1 MKIRYRNDEDSKRAL
16 FKEAGRLLIQRIAP
30 LADEI
35 HDGEGNRQNAQ
46 ESYEEF
52 EEIPVEGVDH
62 VVYIITSSAYIYMF
76 EIRVPYREICTPT

>member
-1 MKIRYRNDEDSKRAL
+1 MRAL
-16 FKEAGRLLIQRIAP
+16 FEQAGRLLIQRIAP

-35 HDGEGNRQNAQ
+35 HDSEGNRQDAE

-62 VVYIITSSAYIYMF
+62 DRDSIPKIQMF
-76 EIRVPYREICTPT
+76 IAIPCYLRLCAVI